1 MSNDTMPPSDW
12 KDGEFLR
19 EFNMDDI
26 ENVVRAFST
35 EHVVHLTGL
44 TKAQLTYWDKTGFF
58 EPQYAGD
65 DRRVHYSRVYSF
77 KDVVGLRTLSIL
89 RGKHGVSLPHLRDV
103 ARELSTY
110 SKTPWADI
118 QLKVW
123 NRKVQFDEPETGKTR
138 GVIDGQYVLLP
149 LISVIED
156 VRREAEKLRQRE
168 PSQIG
173 KLEKHRDVA
182 HNALVIAGT
191 RIPVST
197 VLAFVEDGYSVA
209 DIIRE
214 YPTLTE
220 ADIEAAIQH
229 RKAGLA
235 A

>member
-1 MSNDTMPPSDW
+1 M
-12 KDGEFLR
+12 GVLQ

-26 ENVVRAFST
+26 ENVVCAFSAD
-35 EHVVHLTGL
+35 HVVHLTGL
-44 TKAQLTYWDKTGFF
+44 TKAQLTYWDKTRFF
-58 EPQYAGD
+58 EPQYAD
-65 DRRVHYSRVYSF
+65 ENRRAAYSRVYSF

-89 RGKHGVSLPHLRDV
+89 RGKHGVSLPHLREV

-173 KLEKHRDVA
+173 KLEKHRHIA

-191 RIPVST
+191 RVPVSSI
-197 VLAFVEDGYSVA
+197 LAFVDDGYPIA
-209 DIIRE
+209 EILKE

-229 RKAGLA
+229 RKAGVA